1 MKISKLR
8 ISNYK
13 MFTEEIINLN
23 TNYNIFIGDNDAG
36 KSTLLEVIQIITSNR
51 LNGYSFEKQIK
62 ASMFNNIIRKQFQLD
77 LSLGKN
83 IVLPEIV
90 LEAYCDLNVDYSK
103 YKGTNNELGE
113 DCPGIRV
120 KVSFDSKYA
129 EDYKQ
134 MVELN
139 EIIDIPIE
147 FYKVDWDYFSGE
159 TVFYRTAPIKTTFI
173 DTTKKDYSSSL
184 NRFVNNNITSNLA
197 DEEINQLTRAY
208 RKMRMDFNT
217 NDKVSELNQ
226 RIANTHRL
234 DGKAISFGLKE
245 TNLDSWLDEVSI
257 DIENVPFENIGFGS
271 QNMIKMELA
280 YQEKS
285 EKANVILFEE
295 PENNLSF
302 TNMSRLISK
311 INQDSTKQV
320 FISTHSS
327 FVANKIGISNIIMLN
342 KGCSS
347 PLKEVDEDTLRY
359 FKKLPN
365 YDTLRFLLSKR
376 AILVEGPTDEL
387 VIQRYYL
394 DEYGKLPIE
403 NGIDII
409 AVGALAFKRYCDLAL
424 LVNKKIIIF
433 TDNDGDIENN
443 ILEKYKK
450 YLSSELVEIYYD
462 LKENFNTIEPSL
474 LEVNCETDEKFEL
487 FKKIIGKNNSLKSRD
502 KKGVLEYMIKNKT
515 EWSLRVFEADDC
527 INYPNHIYENIKE

>member
-1 MKISKLR
+1 MKINKLR

-23 TNYNIFIGDNDAG
+23 TSYNIFVGDNDAG
-36 KSTLLEVIQIITSNR
+36 KSTLLEVIQIITSNK

-62 ASMFNNIIRKQFQLD
+62 VSMFNNIKREEFQDD
-77 LSLGKN
+77 LLLGNN
-83 IVLPEIV
+83 IVLPEII
-90 LEAYCDLNVDYSK
+90 LEAYCDLNDEYSK

-129 EDYKQ
+129 EEYKEMMSQ
-134 MVELN
+134 D
-139 EIIDIPIE
+139 EIVDIPIE

-159 TVFYRTAPIKTTFI
+159 PVLYRTSPVKTTFI

-184 NRFVNNNITSNLA
+184 NRFVNNNVTSNLA

-208 RKMRMDFNT
+208 RKMRLDFNS
-217 NDKVSELNQ
+217 NGKVNELNK
-226 RIANTHRL
+226 RIAETHRL
-234 DGKAISFGLKE
+234 DGKTISFGLKE
-245 TNLDSWLDEVSI
+245 SNLDSWLDEISI
-257 DIENVPFENIGFGS
+257 EIENIPFENIGFGS

-285 EKANVILFEE
+285 EKSNVILFEE

-327 FVANKIGISNIIMLN
+327 FVTNKIGISNIIMLN

-347 PLKEVDEDTLRY
+347 PLKEVNEDTLRF

-365 YDTLRFLLSKR
+365 YDTLRFLLSER

-387 VIQRYYL
+387 IIQRSYL
-394 DEYGKLPIE
+394 DKYGKLPIE

-409 AVGALAFKRYCDLAL
+409 AVGSLAFKRYCDLAL
-424 LVNKKIIIF
+424 LVKKNITIF
-433 TDNDGDIENN
+433 TDNDKNIENK
-443 ILEKYKK
+443 IKEKYKD
-450 YLSSELVEIYYD
+450 YLSTGLVEIYYD
-462 LKENFNTIEPSL
+462 LEENLNTIEPST
-474 LEVNCETDEKFEL
+474 LEVNCQTNEEFDL
-487 FKKIIGKNNSLKSRD
+487 FKKIIGKNDSLKNRD
-502 KKGVLEYMIKNKT
+502 KQGILDFMINNKT
-515 EWSLRVFEADDC
+515 EWSLRVFEATER
-527 INYPNHIYENIKE
+527 IKYPNHIYENIKK